1 MSFKE
6 YLSEAKAMRAW
17 GGKLKQVDKLLS
29 WMYDKDILNKGEKNK
44 KDSLFNQYY
53 RYYNDGDFPRGLK
66 DEQGYVLSKYSHA
79 ETIQTALEA
88 KIEDFIKKV
97 LAKYMDKI
105 DRKDFRI
112 DQGLADIETVIDV
125 SARFDVHSLTKYWH
139 KNVKDADTLAMI
151 KELETKYDQLEAITK
166 TANDAHKWE
175 NKYDNPQNTMMG
187 SRKTVMT
194 TAGIWTSE
202 METMWKV
209 IQTEMIKITTKLKN
223 IKSALE
229 ELKTLKA
236 LG

>member
-6 YLSEAKAMRAW
+6 YLNEAKAMRAW

-29 WMYDKDILNKGEKNK
+29 WMYDKDILNKGEKSK

-79 ETIQTALEA
+79 ETIQKSLEA

-112 DQGLADIETVIDV
+112 DQGLADITTVIDV
-125 SARFDVHSLTKYWH
+125 ASRFDVHALTKYWH

-151 KELETKYDQLEAITK
+151 KDLETKYDQLQTITK
-166 TANDAHKWE
+166 TANDSHKWE
-175 NKYDNPQNTMMG
+175 KEFGNPQNTTMVF
-187 SRKTVMT
+187 RKDKMKE
-194 TAGIWTSE
+194 AGIWSSE
-202 METMWKV
+202 METMWKS
-209 IQTEMIKITTKLKN
+209 IQADMIKITTKLKN